1 MRLVLSI
8 VILVAALG
16 AGAWFFLLRGDSAMS
31 EAEVTAFLSER
42 ASQINGAEGG
52 ERFDDFSRLVSAT
65 AVERQITIRGDSTLN
80 ADTLNDDWI
89 DSRRAQAANRL
100 CNDETT
106 RRAMAGRATHVF
118 NWFSADDQHMG
129 MVTIRGDAIC
139 AEFGF

>member
-1 MRLVLSI
+1 MRLVLPI
-8 VILVAALG
+8 VVLVAALG
-16 AGAWFFLLRGDSAMS
+16 AAAWFFLLRGDSAMS

-42 ASQINGAEGG
+42 ASQINDADGG

-65 AVERQITIRGDSTLN
+65 AVERQITIRGDSILD
-80 ADTLNDDWI
+80 ADALGEGWLDT
-89 DSRRAQAANRL
+89 RRAQAANRL

-106 RRAMAGRATHVF
+106 RRAMAGGATHVF

-129 MVTIRGDAIC
+129 MITIRGEAIC